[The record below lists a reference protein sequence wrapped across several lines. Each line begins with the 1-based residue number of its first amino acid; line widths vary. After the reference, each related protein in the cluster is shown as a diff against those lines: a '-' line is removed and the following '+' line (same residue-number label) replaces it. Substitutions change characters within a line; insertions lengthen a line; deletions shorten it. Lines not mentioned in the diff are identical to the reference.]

1 MRQLKDA
8 VTSLSVGPGW
18 QLATSVGPVI
28 RKPEASLSRALTHL
42 DEGESWL
49 VEPKPIPGSELLW
62 QPGVKIGVTAG
73 SWSHQ
78 NEWFGPVL
86 AVIEAPDFQTA
97 ILWQNQTD
105 FGLTAGIQS
114 LDQLECEAW
123 IESIEAGNLYVNRGT
138 TGAIVN
144 RQPFGGWK
152 RSSVGPNAKA
162 GGWNYVNSLRI
173 WPRITEISSSK
184 FGVDKWWS
192 TVGSKAIDH
201 SNLNVEKNYHRYRRY
216 AKPILVFVDETTTQT
231 ELELIN
237 YIINV
242 TKVEVV
248 ISSDPASLKDDFA
261 KVRWLAASN
270 PPKYELLS
278 RGISVDHRPVAQ
290 RGDIET
296 PRWLLEQ
303 SVSVTHH
310 RYGNVNGGPKPR
322 VSGL

>member
-1 MRQLKDA
+1 M
-8 VTSLSVGPGW
+8 
-18 QLATSVGPVI
+18 
-28 RKPEASLSRALTHL
+28 RALTSL
-42 DEGESWL
+42 DQGESWL
-49 VEPKPIPGSELLW
+49 VEPRALDESQLIW
-62 QPGVKIGVTAG
+62 QPGVKIGVRAG
-73 SWSHQ
+73 SWSHL

-86 AVIEAPDFQTA
+86 AVIEAPDFETA
-97 ILWQNQTD
+97 IRFQNETD
-105 FGLTAGIQS
+105 YGLTAGIQS
-114 LDQLECEAW
+114 LDQLECETW
-123 IESIEAGNLYVNRGT
+123 IENIEAGNLYVNRGT

-173 WPRITEISSSK
+173 WPRVTEISSAK

-192 TVGSKAIDH
+192 TIGAKTIDH
-201 SNLNVEKNYHRYRRY
+201 SNLKVEKNFHRYRRY
-216 AKPILVFVDETTTQT
+216 SKPILVFVDETTSPS

-242 TKVEVV
+242 TKVNALVT
-248 ISSDPASLKDDFA
+248 SDPKIFSGDYA
-261 KVRWLAASN
+261 KVRWLAAAI
-270 PPKYELLS
+270 PPKNEFLL
-278 RGISVDHRPVAQ
+278 RGISIDHRPVAQ

-303 SVSVTHH
+303 SVSITHH